1 MFEAIIE
8 TIIEM
13 IVDGIIDK
21 VGKWIHRI
29 RGKNEQKTS

>member
-1 MFEAIIE
+1 MNMFEAIIE

-21 VGKWIHRI
+21 VENVQIEKV
-29 RGKNEQKTS
+29 KND

>member
-21 VGKWIHRI
+21 VENVQIEKV
-29 RGKNEQKTS
+29 KND

>member
-21 VGKWIHRI
+21 VENVQIEK
-29 RGKNEQKTS
+29 GKND